1 MHTREKVVGV
11 AIGWLLWGAVASACP
26 FCDVVGRSLSERRD
40 RSAVVAIGETN
51 GTAVLRNDSV
61 LYQPWQIMK
70 VIRGT
75 FQQTS
80 DIISARVEKTE
91 EGTGIVFGDSVGIEG
106 LQWSAFVAD
115 ELVMSYL
122 VAAPPLNMPDTERL
136 QWFVSRLEHPS
147 TIIAEDAFM
156 EFGLASFEAVESVA
170 GSFNA
175 GKLKLWVTELG
186 IDERRRGFYGL
197 ALGLVAAQTPD
208 QIERASAIEILH
220 EAIEKP
226 SNDFRAGFDGIMGG
240 VLVAEGKSGLDYLIA
255 LGFSKPSA
263 RPVDQRHFL
272 TALRFAW
279 ESLFDAIPREQIIDT
294 TATMI
299 HSPVVSKAAI
309 IDLARWQAWSYAR
322 DVASLWDSLGDED
335 PLIRRAV
342 AGYLIACPKSISQS
356 FLEDIRSRDPERL
369 ELAIEASRL
378 PI

>member
-11 AIGWLLWGAVASACP
+11 AIGWLLLGAVASACP

-40 RSAVVAIGETN
+40 QSAVVAIGETN

-240 VLVAEGKSGLDYLIA
+240 VLVAEGESGLDYLIA

>member
-40 RSAVVAIGETN
+40 QSAVVAIGETN

-91 EGTGIVFGDSVGIEG
+91 EGTGIVFGDSVGTEG

-122 VAAPPLNMPDTERL
+122 VEAPPL
-136 QWFVSRLEHPS
+136 
-147 TIIAEDAFM
+147 

-240 VLVAEGKSGLDYLIA
+240 VLVAEGESGLDYLIA

>member
-80 DIISARVEKTE
+80 EIISARVEKTE

-122 VAAPPLNMPDTERL
+122 VEAPPLNMPDAERL

-147 TIIAEDAFM
+147 TIIAEDAFT

-240 VLVAEGKSGLDYLIA
+240 VLVAEGESGLDYLIA

-272 TALRFAW
+272 TVLRFAW
-279 ESLFDAIPREQIIDT
+279 ESLFDAIPREKIIDT

>member
-51 GTAVLRNDSV
+51 GTAVLLNDSV

-240 VLVAEGKSGLDYLIA
+240 VLVAEGESGLDYLIA

>member
-40 RSAVVAIGETN
+40 QSAVVAIGETN

-240 VLVAEGKSGLDYLIA
+240 VLVAEGESGLDYLIA

>member
-11 AIGWLLWGAVASACP
+11 AIGCLLWGAVASACP

-40 RSAVVAIGETN
+40 QSAVVAIGETN

-240 VLVAEGKSGLDYLIA
+240 VLVAEGESGLDYLIA

>member
-40 RSAVVAIGETN
+40 QSAVVVIGETN

-80 DIISARVEKTE
+80 EIISARVEKTE

-122 VAAPPLNMPDTERL
+122 VEAPPLNMPDTERL

-147 TIIAEDAFM
+147 TIIAEDAFT

-272 TALRFAW
+272 TVLRFAW
-279 ESLFDAIPREQIIDT
+279 ESLFDAIPREKIIDT

>member
-40 RSAVVAIGETN
+40 QSAVVVIGETN

-80 DIISARVEKTE
+80 EIISARVEKTE

-147 TIIAEDAFM
+147 TIIAEDAFT

>member
-40 RSAVVAIGETN
+40 QSAVVAIGETN

-80 DIISARVEKTE
+80 DTISARVEKTE

-240 VLVAEGKSGLDYLIA
+240 VLVAEGESGLDYLIA

>member
-80 DIISARVEKTE
+80 EIISARVEKTE

-122 VAAPPLNMPDTERL
+122 VEAPPLNMPDAERL

-147 TIIAEDAFM
+147 TIIAEDAFT

-272 TALRFAW
+272 TVLRFAW
-279 ESLFDAIPREQIIDT
+279 ESLFDAIPREKIIDT

>member
-40 RSAVVAIGETN
+40 QSAVVAIGETN

-80 DIISARVEKTE
+80 EIISARVEKTE

-122 VAAPPLNMPDTERL
+122 VEAPPLNMPDAERL

-147 TIIAEDAFM
+147 TIIAEDAFT

-175 GKLKLWVTELG
+175 AKLKLWVTELG